1 MRAIA
6 LWRETVNPPKG
17 NLMQKQMT
25 AGFNSYPFGE
35 AAFAASRKVWLASL
49 GATVV
54 TRDWVES
61 EGGQMFRTLVK
72 QGTAVES
79 RAIRYLGDQ
88 VETSFTHANAMWK
101 KTRSTVEASVKQAAT
116 SMVDY
121 AQQVMPKSLPKIAL
135 PKAFAP
141 AAKAKAPAKRARKTA
156 KVRATRVTKKAKRA
170 GKRVTR

>member
-1 MRAIA
+1 
-6 LWRETVNPPKG
+6 
-17 NLMQKQMT
+17 MQKQIT

-35 AAFAASRKVWLASL
+35 AALAASRKAWLASL

-88 VETSFTHANAMWK
+88 VATSLTHANAMWK
-101 KTRSTVEASVKQAAT
+101 KTRRTVETTVKQAAT

-121 AQQVMPKSLPKIAL
+121 AQQVLPKSLPKIEL
-135 PKAFAP
+135 SKAFAP
-141 AAKAKAPAKRARKTA
+141 AAKAKAPAKRTRKTA
-156 KVRATRVTKKAKRA
+156 KVRASSVAKKAKRTT
-170 GKRVTR
+170 KRGTR